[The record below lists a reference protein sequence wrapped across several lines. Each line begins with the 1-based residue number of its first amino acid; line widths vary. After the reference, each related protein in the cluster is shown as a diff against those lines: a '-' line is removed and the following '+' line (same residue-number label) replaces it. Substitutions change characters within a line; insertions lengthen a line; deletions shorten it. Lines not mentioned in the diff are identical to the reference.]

1 MRTIKNHQEFMALSS
16 SNALVLEGLAP
27 DVLESIREQEA
38 KMEAIHS
45 EEVSPWLQNG
55 RDLAQ

>member
-1 MRTIKNHQEFMALSS
+1 MALSS